1 MRIAILEDDPSQAEL
16 LSHWLELGGH
26 RPHPFDRGA
35 RLLQALERETFDVLL
50 LDWNV
55 PDISG
60 IDVLMRVRRRL
71 QSTIPVLFSTARS
84 REEDVVR
91 ALREGA
97 DDYVTKPVRRM
108 ELLARL
114 ESLARRSQNV
124 EPQADVFELDVF
136 RVDCQGRTI
145 FRNDIPLQ
153 LSTKDFELAV
163 LFLRSV
169 GRLLSR
175 THILETAWGSDH
187 AISSRTLDTHVF
199 RVRKKLC
206 LVPEHGW
213 RLAAV
218 YGHGYR
224 LEQPGSIGSRTCGAK
239 HTSEG
244 ASVSVSSS

>member
-16 LSHWLELGGH
+16 LTYWLKLGGH
-26 RPHPFDRGA
+26 TPHPFDRGT
-35 RLLQALERETFDVLL
+35 RLLEALERQTFDVLL

-60 IDVLMRVRRRL
+60 IDVLTRVRQRL
-71 QSTIPVLFSTARS
+71 RSGVPVLFSTSRN

-97 DDYVTKPVRRM
+97 DDFVTKPVRRM

-114 ESLARRSQNV
+114 ESLARRSQYA
-124 EPQADVFELDVF
+124 EPMSDSFEVGIF
-136 RVDCQGRTI
+136 RVDCQTRSIT
-145 FRNDIPLQ
+145 RDNVVLQ
-153 LSTKDFELAV
+153 LSAKDFELSV

-175 THILETAWGSDH
+175 SHILEVVWSSDR
-187 AISSRTLDTHVF
+187 AINSRTLDTHVC
-199 RVRKKLC
+199 RVRKKMGLI
-206 LVPEHGW
+206 PEHGW
-213 RLAAV
+213 ELLAV

-224 LEQPGSIGSRTCGAK
+224 LEQK
-239 HTSEG
+239 
-244 ASVSVSSS
+244 